1 MTSDW
6 TTALRRFCCIAVVT
20 AIALAPGGMLSWAGN
35 HFFFNQNQVGG
46 ISVNALGVVAN
57 AQLDAKLQRLDV
69 MKKTMAKVEPELAQP
84 AELRMISLKKLEAAL
99 DDAIKNHAGALPD
112 EIVYLAGIQRIKY
125 VFVYPEQNDIVL
137 AGPGEGWR
145 LDENANV
152 VGVTTGR
159 PVIHID
165 DLMVA
170 LRSVKASA
178 QTGITCSIDPTDE
191 GRQRFAQYMAKQK
204 IFNPQ
209 VLDGAAEAMGT
220 QKITVTGVPG
230 SSHLARV
237 LVAADYR
244 MKRIGMK
251 LDPSPIAELSSYVE
265 ILAKSHENPK
275 SVMPRWW
282 LACSYEKLS
291 RSEDGLAW
299 ELNGPGVKCLTEE
312 DVFSPDAGAKGSG
325 RKSPSAQKWAD
336 DMTKHYDKLS
346 AKDSVFGELRNVMDL
361 CVVAAI
367 IEKHGMLSKANLQ
380 LPLLAGANSPVH
392 MYNWN
397 VPKSVA
403 TQCSFLHRG
412 KDYLITASGGVDID
426 GFAVAD
432 NNETSDSVKTT
443 YTKAA
448 PAGEGKRWWW

>member
-1 MTSDW
+1 MRIGQSIW
-6 TTALRRFCCIAVVT
+6 GRFAGLAAIVAALLMGGGLIA
-20 AIALAPGGMLSWAGN
+20 WAGQ
-35 HFFFNQNQVGG
+35 HFQFNQNQVGG
-46 ISVNALGVVAN
+46 ISVNPLGVVAN
-57 AQLDAKLQRLDV
+57 FQVDAKKQALDV
-69 MKKTMAKVEPELAQP
+69 LRKSMAKVGQDLAQP
-84 AELRMISLKKLEAAL
+84 VELRMVSLKKLEAAL
-99 DDAIKNHAGALPD
+99 DDAIKNHAGAIPD
-112 EIVYLAGIQRIKY
+112 DILYLAGIQRIKY
-125 VFVYPEQNDIVL
+125 VFVYPEANDIVL

-159 PVIHID
+159 PVIHLD

-170 LRSVKASA
+170 LRWVKTSA

-191 GRQRFAQYMAKQK
+191 GRQKFAQFMAAQK
-204 IFNPQ
+204 TFNPR
-209 VLDGAAEAMGT
+209 VIDGAAAAMGA
-220 QKITVTGVPG
+220 QKITLQGIPG
-230 SSHLARV
+230 ESHMARV
-237 LVAADYR
+237 LVAADFR

-251 LDPSPIAELSSYVE
+251 LDPSPVNGLESFVDM
-265 ILAKSHENPK
+265 LAKSNVNPK

-282 LACSYEKLS
+282 LACNYEKLS

-312 DVFSPDAGAKGSG
+312 DFVNAAGKVTGAG
-325 RKSPSAQKWAD
+325 KSNPVAQKWAD
-336 DMTKHYDKLS
+336 TMTAKYDELS

-367 IEKHGMLSKANLQ
+367 IEKHDLLGRADLK
-380 LPLLAGANSPVH
+380 LPLLMDQKSPVH

-412 KDYLITASGGVDID
+412 KDYIITASGGVEID
-426 GFAVAD
+426 GFAIAQA
-432 NNETSDSVKTT
+432 NEVNKQVSETR
-443 YTKAA
+443 TKAS
-448 PAGEGKRWWW
+448 PAEGNRWWW